1 MLWLGNISKSRLLV
15 KNRENFYR
23 ATLTPSFISFEYR
36 QVLQFSNSWDYKF
49 VHIWDVQNKILHMIR
64 DYISCIYMHLHYIF
78 FSVPF
83 HFRVA
88 YFFHGNDKYCRSCL
102 LNIFAGRNFFSQL
115 NFTLSIPFS
124 CDQDQGAISTNTLY
138 NILSNE

>member
-1 MLWLGNISKSRLLV
+1 
-15 KNRENFYR
+15 
-23 ATLTPSFISFEYR
+23 
-36 QVLQFSNSWDYKF
+36 
-49 VHIWDVQNKILHMIR
+49 
-64 DYISCIYMHLHYIF
+64 MHLHYIF

-124 CDQDQGAISTNTLY
+124 CDQDQGATSTNTLY
-138 NILSNE
+138 NILGNEWELKIVKKTLQLGKNCNFFFFGKCVSIEFCCSCVVNHLVKIMLTIVEKSFFILINVITCP